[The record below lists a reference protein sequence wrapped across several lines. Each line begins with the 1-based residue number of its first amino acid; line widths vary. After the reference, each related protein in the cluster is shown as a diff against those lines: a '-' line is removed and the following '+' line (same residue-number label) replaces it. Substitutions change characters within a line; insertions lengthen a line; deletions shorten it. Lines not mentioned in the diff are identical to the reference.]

1 VSSPSD
7 TPFAT
12 AAGYLI
18 RMPDTDALYPA
29 VINYQ
34 GVFTGVPNNGDV
46 PVTLNYVDAT
56 HGYNMVGNPYSST
69 INAEA
74 FLAANSANIESTLY
88 FWRKT
93 NGAGGSAYATY
104 TSGGATTTTPTSA
117 APNGTIQVGQ
127 GFFVQAKSA
136 AIVPA
141 FFTNA
146 MRVANTA
153 NQFFKTKNSIE
164 KSRVWLNLTNAT
176 GVFSQA
182 LVGYMTNATQGVDAG
197 IDGKYINDSPV
208 ALTSNINDEEYVIQ
222 GRALP
227 FDPSDVVAL
236 NFKTDVAGDYTI
248 GLDHVDGLFAE
259 GQDVFLKDNTTG
271 IETDLKA
278 GSYVFTAAA
287 GTDNARFSLK
297 YQKTLKVDGSSFNDN
312 SVTVYK
318 NKGTLYVNSG
328 STTINNI
335 KVFDIQGRLI
345 AEQKNVKANSA
356 TIKDLKAGQQVLIVK
371 ITAEDNKVVSKKV
384 VN

>member
-1 VSSPSD
+1 
-7 TPFAT
+7 
-12 AAGYLI
+12 
-18 RMPDTDALYPA
+18 MPDTDALYPA
-29 VINYQ
+29 AINYPA
-34 GVFTGVPNNGDV
+34 VFTGAPNNGNI

-56 HGYNMVGNPYSST
+56 HGYNMVGNPYPST
-69 INAEA
+69 INAET

-136 AIVPA
+136 ATVNT

-146 MRVANTA
+146 MLTSNTA
-153 NQFFKTKNSIE
+153 NQFFKTKNSVE
-164 KSRVWLNLTNAT
+164 RSRVWLNLTNAT

-182 LVGYMTNATQGVDAG
+182 LVGYMTDATQGVDNG
-197 IDGKYINDSPV
+197 IDGKYINDSPI
-208 ALTSNINDEEYVIQ
+208 ALTSNINNENYTIQ

-271 IETDLKA
+271 TETDLKEGA
-278 GSYVFTAAA
+278 YTFAAAA
-287 GTDNARFSLK
+287 GTYNARFSLK
-297 YQKTLKVDGSSFNDN
+297 YQRNLGVNVASFNDN
-312 SVTVYK
+312 SITVYK

-328 STTINNI
+328 ATAINNI
-335 KVFDIQGRLI
+335 KVFDSQGRLI

-356 TIKDLKAGQQVLIVK
+356 TIKDLKATQQVLIVK